1 VYDRWNVTDRIRI
14 TLVEFYSGRRRPRAL
29 FFVELPF
36 AVLNTFFGAFA
47 IALGLAAV
55 EFFVIKNVMT

>member
-1 VYDRWNVTDRIRI
+1 MKDEMSPAAFALLWSSF
-14 TLVEFYSGRRRPRAL
+14 TLVGVGLVL